1 MKVILLQDVPSLG
14 KKGDSVVVS
23 PGYARNYLLPKGLVV
38 EATQAALKEWDARA
52 SRDQKKASRELAQ
65 ARTLAERLS
74 QGGIKVA
81 AKAGAGGRLFGSVT
95 SKDLSEAVSN
105 QLGLQI
111 DRRKIHLEENLKSL
125 GAFTVTVRLHPE
137 VTANLKVKI
146 VGDEGD
152 DAR

>member
-1 MKVILLQDVPSLG
+1 MKVILLQDVPNLG
-14 KKGDSVVVS
+14 KRGDSVEVS

-38 EATQAALKEWDARA
+38 EATPAALKEWDARA
-52 SRDQKKASRELAQ
+52 SREQEKASRELAQ
-65 ARTLAERLS
+65 ARALAEKLS
-74 QGGIKVA
+74 QREIQVA
-81 AKAGAGGRLFGSVT
+81 AKAGEGGRLFGSVT
-95 SKDLSEAVSN
+95 SKDLSEAVSR

-125 GAFTVTVRLHPE
+125 GTFTVTVRLHPE
-137 VTANLKVKI
+137 VMADLKVKI